1 VRFLVKVDKQLLPF
15 GVFGAFVCR
24 KRFLTLFPKRVFCF
38 TNRSWANNSCIKFLT
53 QLGKVIRL
61 SAARSSKFRRL
72 LLRYFN
78 YMRQDS
84 LGMQFAVRQRKQ
96 RRVGFVGFF
105 WYKFRNRKSRQVT
118 GLSRRI
124 RHNVLQ
130 MGLISKVV
138 ARNVLFPFAMALHYL
153 AFRPGVPLS
162 LFLSLGPR
170 RFAGLSFSRVD
181 SIPCFE
187 FDSVFA
193 NSVVSVSNC
202 FFELFKP
209 PQAVETSKGSVRSGQ
224 FSAKF
229 VFSSAFSRRFGF
241 SSLLY
246 SVNRRKRNLLSK
258 LRVLIRRVGFTSL
271 LGLKQ
276 PQVVGLPA
284 EPLSSSGSAFFENF
298 IELASRSILVF
309 KPLSFTHFRIFE
321 AFGCVL
327 RYQTKHLFSFVHFW
341 FYFFMGKKPW
351 RRARRLRQFFYSY
364 KLFRLSRGASTLT
377 KKRTRRRSF
386 RRLWRH
392 FFKRAAPRSF
402 KRKGRQKN
410 LRVRKRRK
418 NLIFFGKSLTTRWRK
433 SRTIGVVRSNKRRF
447 VRRRVW
453 LVFNF
458 QRLFDVRVFKQ
469 VSLLSS
475 AQRVPTAFPGRVV
488 GWVKSYWN
496 RLKRT
501 KRFFLGQKLKE
512 SRRLAVICFRV
523 TINNFFV
530 SVLNLKGRLFVAWSS
545 GSLGLL
551 GPAKQSSVAL
561 GRLMRAVLKFSV
573 ANNSRN
579 FNVCLVSSPLNQS
592 TKKFLG
598 LVLGSVLSIRSVLF
612 LGAVP
617 HNGVRQKRRKRR

>member
-1 VRFLVKVDKQLLPF
+1 MRFLVKVDKQLLPF
-15 GVFGAFVCR
+15 GIFGAFVCR
-24 KRFLTLFPKRVFCF
+24 KRFLTLFSKRVFCF
-38 TNRSWANNSCIKFLT
+38 TNRLWTKSSCIKFLI

-78 YMRQDS
+78 YMRRDS
-84 LGMQFAVRQRKQ
+84 LGMQFEVQQRKQ

-105 WYKFRNRKSRQVT
+105 WYKFRNSKSRQVT

-124 RHNVLQ
+124 RHNIIQ

-138 ARNVLFPFAMALHYL
+138 IRNVLFPFTMALHYI

-162 LFLSLGPR
+162 LFLSLGSR
-170 RFAGLSFSRVD
+170 RFAGFSFSRVD
-181 SIPCFE
+181 YISCFE

-209 PQAVETSKGSVRSGQ
+209 PQAVETFKGSVRSGRFLQ
-224 FSAKF
+224 IF
-229 VFSSAFSRRFGF
+229 FSSAFSRRFGF

-246 SVNRRKRNLLSK
+246 SVNRRKRTLLSK

-276 PQVVGLPA
+276 PQAVGSLA
-284 EPLSSSGSAFFENF
+284 EPLISASTFFENF
-298 IELASRSILVF
+298 IELVSRSMLVF

-321 AFGCVL
+321 AFSCVL

-351 RRARRLRQFFYSY
+351 RRVHRLRQFFYSY
-364 KLFRLSRGASTLT
+364 KLFRLSHHGSTLT
-377 KKRTRRRSF
+377 KKRMRRRSF
-386 RRLWRH
+386 RRLWRQ
-392 FFKRAAPRSF
+392 FFKRVAFRPLRL
-402 KRKGRQKN
+402 KGRQKN
-410 LRVRKRRK
+410 LHVRKRRK
-418 NLIFFGKSLTTRWRK
+418 SLIFFGKSPTTRWRNQWRK

-469 VSLLSS
+469 VSLL
-475 AQRVPTAFPGRVV
+475 TARKEPQPLFPVV
-488 GWVKSYWN
+488 
-496 RLKRT
+496 
-501 KRFFLGQKLKE
+501 
-512 SRRLAVICFRV
+512 
-523 TINNFFV
+523 
-530 SVLNLKGRLFVAWSS
+530 
-545 GSLGLL
+545 SLVG
-551 GPAKQSSVAL
+551 
-561 GRLMRAVLKFSV
+561 
-573 ANNSRN
+573 
-579 FNVCLVSSPLNQS
+579 
-592 TKKFLG
+592 
-598 LVLGSVLSIRSVLF
+598 
-612 LGAVP
+612 
-617 HNGVRQKRRKRR
+617 